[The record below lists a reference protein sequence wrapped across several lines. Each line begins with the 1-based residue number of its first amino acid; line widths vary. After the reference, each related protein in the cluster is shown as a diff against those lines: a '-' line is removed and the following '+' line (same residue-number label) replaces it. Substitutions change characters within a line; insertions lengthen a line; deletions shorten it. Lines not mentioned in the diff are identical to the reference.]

1 MHDLLPLDPAMSA
14 LGTLSEV
21 EIDRAMHFARSA
33 TAPSTLVA
41 YASDYRSW
49 VAFAT
54 ARGALPMPPHAGV
67 VAAWLSAQA
76 DAGRKASSI
85 GGLRPLWRTDSK
97 QAGID
102 PPVTATAGVRS
113 VLKGIRRELGAA
125 KKGKEPIVADMLMPM
140 LKLCPDTLA
149 GKRDAAL
156 LSLCF
161 AGAFRRSEVVALEV
175 SDLTPTK
182 DGLRIR
188 IRRSKTDGEGVGVDI
203 AVIRGVKIQPVAH
216 VEAWLEAS
224 GIIEG
229 PIFRAVALGSRMSV
243 GRSVPTAL
251 AASSSATAAK
261 WASIQRTTADTAC
274 AADMSPARSR

>member
-1 MHDLLPLDPAMSA
+1 MHDLIPLDPAMSA

-33 TAPSTLVA
+33 TAPSTLTA
-41 YASDYRSW
+41 YASDYKAW

-54 ARGALPMPPHAGV
+54 ARGACPMPPHAGV

-85 GGLRPLWRTDSK
+85 GRAAAALAYYSK

-125 KKGKEPIVADMLMPM
+125 KKGKEPIVADMLMTM
-140 LKLCPDTLA
+140 LKHCPDTLA

-156 LSLCF
+156 FSLCF
-161 AGAFRRSEVVALEV
+161 AGAFRRSEVVALD
-175 SDLTPTK
+175 SLGPH
-182 DGLRIR
+182 
-188 IRRSKTDGEGVGVDI
+188 
-203 AVIRGVKIQPVAH
+203 AH
-216 VEAWLEAS
+216 QGW
-224 GIIEG
+224 
-229 PIFRAVALGSRMSV
+229 
-243 GRSVPTAL
+243 
-251 AASSSATAAK
+251 AAHPHKA
-261 WASIQRTTADTAC
+261 QQD
-274 AADMSPARSR
+274 